1 MRSSLGLAGEGLD
14 LSGGPEFHGQ
24 GVARNGS
31 VGVSVRPVRLAVG
44 FHRVPGV
51 AATTSEGVVR
61 TDALT
66 RVDVTRARCFCLAFK
81 A

>member
-1 MRSSLGLAGEGLD
+1 MRSSLGLAYKGLD
-14 LSGGPEFHGQ
+14 LLEGLEFHGQ

-31 VGVSVRPVRLAVG
+31 VGVSIRPVRLAIG

-61 TDALT
+61 TDTLT
-66 RVDVTRARCFCLAFK
+66 RIDVTRARCFCLAFK
-81 A
+81 T